1 MKFKTTVLNAY
12 SLLGALFL
20 FVALSVGGFVTG
32 CDGSGGS
39 GGDPAPGEELRSE
52 KQRIMEPPDTDVPE
66 LVEGNT
72 EFALDM
78 YGALAGEEGNLFF
91 SPHSISVALAMTWAG
106 ARGQTESQM
115 ADALNFTLG
124 QSELHPAFDWLDLEL
139 NSRGQ
144 EASGADGEPFRL
156 NVVNR
161 LFGQVSYDF
170 LSEFLDTLALYYGAG
185 MHLLDFAAD
194 PEAGRLVINEWVEE
208 KTEDR
213 IEELI
218 PQGAIDNMTRLVLV
232 NAIYFNG
239 AWAEVFDDEQTADG
253 AFHLLDGTEVTVPMM
268 HQPEP
273 MPSAEATGYKAV
285 ELPYDGEELSMVVI
299 VPQGDFEVFEQQFT
313 ADSSVLTEIVDS
325 LGNGSATVSMPRFTI
340 DGDTISLKEVLFELG
355 MTDAFVMGT
364 ADFSGMDG
372 TQNLYVS
379 DVLHQAFVSV
389 NEYGTEAAAAT
400 AVIVNEF
407 GVPNHIEINKPFI
420 FLIRDRETGAI
431 LFIGRIIDPS

>member
-1 MKFKTTVLNAY
+1 MKSKTIALNAY
-12 SLLGALFL
+12 SLLGPLVL
-20 FVALSVGGFVTG
+20 FVALSVGGFGTG

-52 KQRIMEPPDTDVPE
+52 KQRIMEPPDTNVPE
-66 LVEGNT
+66 VVEGNT

-115 ADALNFTLG
+115 ADALHFTLG

-144 EASGADGEPFRL
+144 GASGADGEPFRL

-161 LFGQVSYDF
+161 LFGQVGYDF
-170 LSEFLDTLALYYGAG
+170 LSEFLDTLALCYGAG
-185 MHLLDFAAD
+185 LQLLDFAVD
-194 PEAGRLVINEWVEE
+194 PEAGRLVINGWVEE

-218 PQGAIDNMTRLVLV
+218 PQGAIDNMTKLVLV

-253 AFHLLDGTEVTVPMM
+253 AFHLLDGTDVTVPMM

-273 MPSAEATGYKAV
+273 MPSAEATDYKAV

-299 VPQGDFEVFEQQFT
+299 VPQGEFEVFEQKFT

-325 LGNGSATVSMPRFTI
+325 LGNGSATVSMPRFAI
-340 DGDTISLKEVLFELG
+340 DGVTISLKEVLSELG
-355 MTDAFVMGT
+355 MTDAFMMGT
-364 ADFSGMDG
+364 ADFSGMNG

-407 GVPNHIEINKPFI
+407 GVPDHIEINKPFI

-431 LFIGRIIDPS
+431 LFIGRVIDPS